1 MNNIIT
7 LRRLSEQIAKETG
20 IEQAAAEE
28 FVKALTSA
36 ISNGLEQG
44 ETVKLKG
51 VGEFVPS
58 KGRVSFTPAV
68 ELSEAINEPFA
79 MFAPEELDPDLKLED
94 LKNPDIGDVAAA
106 AAVAHQGAEEHK
118 PEEKTEEPTPVAE
131 PVAEAALAQ
140 PEAKQEAAPAPVTDP
155 KPAEKPEPK
164 PAEKPEPKPAEK
176 HEAKQAHKTDTQG
189 AEARSEPKAKQAPV
203 PIVPFDDDEDGEDD
217 AVAAYGA
224 SNRGGQGFPTF
235 WVMWGVIFGLIV
247 GLAIG
252 FFVHDP
258 IERLLEPSLDEDY
271 MAEAMYD
278 GDAEEL
284 PEMTPP
290 EEEPIAEP
298 DATAVE
304 TPAPVKEE
312 PSAKPATATAPSKA
326 AAEVYDTVREGNS
339 LGSMAKKHYGSNI
352 YWVYIYLEN
361 KDVIGNPNKVAVG
374 TRLKIP
380 PLSKY
385 ATKST
390 EAENKA
396 DAQKKVNEILR
407 KYPN

>member
-7 LRRLSEQIAKETG
+7 LRRLSEQIAKEAG

-51 VGEFVPS
+51 VGEFSPS

-94 LKNPDIGDVAAA
+94 LKNPDLGDVATAA
-106 AAVAHQGAEEHK
+106 AATRHPHEEQAT
-118 PEEKTEEPTPVAE
+118 EEKT
-131 PVAEAALAQ
+131 AEAPQAPIAETVKEEAQ
-140 PEAKQEAAPAPVTDP
+140 SEAKPALAPAPVADS
-155 KPAEKPEPK
+155 KPAEKAEPK
-164 PAEKPEPKPAEK
+164 PAEKADPQPAEPKPE
-176 HEAKQAHKTDTQG
+176 T
-189 AEARSEPKAKQAPV
+189 KAKQAPV
-203 PIVPFDDDEDGEDD
+203 PIVPFDDDEEDGGDD
-217 AVAAYGA
+217 AVAAYAA

-271 MAEAMYD
+271 MAEALYD

-312 PSAKPATATAPSKA
+312 PAAKPATATAPSKA
-326 AAEVYDTVREGNS
+326 AAEIYDTVREGNS
-339 LGSMAKKHYGSNI
+339 LGSMAKKHYGSNV